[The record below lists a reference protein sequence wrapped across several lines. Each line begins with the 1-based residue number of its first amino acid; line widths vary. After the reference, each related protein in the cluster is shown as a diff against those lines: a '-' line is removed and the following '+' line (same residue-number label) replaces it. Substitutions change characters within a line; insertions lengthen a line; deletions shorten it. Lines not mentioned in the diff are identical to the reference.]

1 MDEEAS
7 FAQSQRAMY
16 DQNNRDRGGQLNY
29 RDQHYEHCPI
39 CNYNNY
45 AYCEVPCRNSLIFPD
60 DCPKALIV
68 YLPRRDYHYAYRL
81 EVIFEEGAQRNR
93 FYEILRKRNNA
104 GRPNPNDYVTIFP
117 SEALELGYKFTCQ
130 GRPLGENNFILKFR
144 PNQKL
149 YIAPRLF
156 KEIKVCR
163 AFRDRMATNRLDM

>member
-1 MDEEAS
+1 MIKHALVWLESKHLPTDNQNITDEANTVTTTELTIQAPRRLNFEDETDSNVSEMTVMDEEAS

-93 FYEILRKRNNA
+93 FYEILRN
-104 GRPNPNDYVTIFP
+104 GT
-117 SEALELGYKFTCQ
+117 
-130 GRPLGENNFILKFR
+130 
-144 PNQKL
+144 
-149 YIAPRLF
+149 
-156 KEIKVCR
+156 
-163 AFRDRMATNRLDM
+163 